1 MQTESLSMKRWGPWA
16 TLWLGLGALMLAQAP
31 ALAVYV
37 RWSGR
42 PLAEVAEA
50 AHDGVAT
57 IILISVSTLF
67 LIAMMAWLAWR
78 MDVKPTD
85 YLGLKPPTAR
95 QFALGVVTVV
105 AFLVVGEALGWLLGQ
120 QAVTPF
126 QTDIYRTA
134 QSAGWLP
141 WLWMTVV
148 VAAPVGEEILFR
160 GFFFRG
166 WLRASGD
173 AWPAIAA
180 TSLLWAGLHVQ
191 YDLFTTGVVLV
202 LGLLLGWM
210 RWRTGS
216 TILTMILHALVNAEG
231 MIETFLQLRG

>member
-1 MQTESLSMKRWGPWA
+1 MKRWGPWT
-16 TLWLGLGALMLAQAP
+16 TLWLGLLALMLAQAP

-37 RWSGR
+37 WWSGK
-42 PLAEVAEA
+42 PLAEVGEA

-57 IILISVSTLF
+57 ILLICVSTPF
-67 LIAMMAWLAWR
+67 LIAILVWLAWR
-78 MDVKPTD
+78 TGVGPRD
-85 YLGLKPPTAR
+85 YLALRPPTAR
-95 QFALGVVTVV
+95 ELALGAIVV
-105 AFLVVGEALGWLLGQ
+105 AAFLLAGEGLGWALGQ

-126 QTDIYRTA
+126 QTDIYQTA
-134 QSAGWLP
+134 RRAGWLP
-141 WLWMTVV
+141 WLWLTVV
-148 VAAPVGEEILFR
+148 VAAPAGEEILFR
-160 GFFFRG
+160 GFFFHG

-173 AWPAIAA
+173 ARPAIAA

-191 YDLFTTGVVLV
+191 YDLFTMGVVLA

-231 MIETFLQLRG
+231 MAETMLQLRG